1 MGTELSFQSG
11 FGSGCG
17 LILAVF
23 MGFMLLFTTAVGG
36 CALLVGGCA
45 LTYPTIKAAQ
55 EATERAVMEEEKRAE
70 SEEET
75 GDDDEQTSPEQLPNP
90 TIVW

>member
-1 MGTELSFQSG
+1 MSTESSFQSG

-23 MGFMLLFTTAVGG
+23 MGFMLLFATAVGG
-36 CALLVGGCA
+36 CALVVGGCA

-55 EATERAVMEEEKRAE
+55 EATERAVMEEEERIKAE
-70 SEEET
+70 GET
-75 GDDDEQTSPEQLPNP
+75 GDDDEQSGPEQLPNP
-90 TIVW
+90 TTVW